1 MRDVELFQMALGL
14 ESPWFVDR
22 TEFDAE
28 ARRLD
33 LYIDFHRGG
42 RFVCPECGAGGC
54 PAHDTT
60 EKTWRHLNF
69 FQHEAYLHARVPRVA
84 CEACGVKLVEVPWAR
99 SGSGFTLMFE
109 AMVLALVRSMP
120 VAAVARMIGE
130 HDSRLWRIV
139 HHYVEVAREEVSHAG
154 VRRIGV
160 DETSLKRGHNYLTL
174 FVDLDEA
181 RVLFATE
188 GRGAGTFRSFRE
200 DLEAHGGHPD
210 RVWEV
215 CMDMSPA
222 YRKGREEQL
231 PAAKTT
237 FDRFHVVK
245 LLNEAVDQVRRAERK
260 DAPELKRTRYL
271 WLKNTSNL
279 SRGQQRHLDQLLL
292 GQTHLRTVKAY
303 QMKLAFQDF
312 WELSATE
319 ASRFLDAWCG
329 WARESGLA
337 PMARFA
343 QTVEA
348 HRTGILRW
356 FQTRISNGLLEGL
369 SSLVQAAKARARGY
383 RSTRNLIA
391 IIYLMHGKLS
401 SSFNPLETARSG

>member
-14 ESPWFVDR
+14 ESPWYVER

-28 ARRLD
+28 SRRLD
-33 LYIDFHRGG
+33 LYLDFRRGG
-42 RFVCPECGAGGC
+42 RFTCPECGAGGC

-60 EKTWRHLNF
+60 EKSWRHLNF
-69 FQHEAYLHARVPRVA
+69 FQHEAHLHARIPRVQ

-99 SGSGFTLMFE
+99 PGSGFTLLFE
-109 AMVLALVRSMP
+109 AMVLAMVKSMP
-120 VAAVARMIGE
+120 VAAVGRLVGE
-130 HDSRLWRIV
+130 HDTRIWRVI
-139 HHYVEVAREEVSHAG
+139 HHYVGRARDEVSHAG

-160 DETSLKRGHNYLTL
+160 DETSLKRGHHYLTL
-174 FVDLDEA
+174 FVDLDTP

-188 GRGAGTFRSFRE
+188 GREAETFRAFRE
-200 DLEAHGGHPD
+200 DLAAHDGNPD
-210 RVWEV
+210 GIWEV

-222 YRKGREEQL
+222 YRKGLREHL
-231 PAAKTT
+231 PQARTT

-245 LLNEAVDQVRRAERK
+245 LMNEAVDQVRRAERGE
-260 DAPELKRTRYL
+260 APELKRTRYL
-271 WLKNTSNL
+271 WLKNMSNL
-279 SRGQQRHLDQLLL
+279 NPSQQRHLDQLLL

-312 WELSATE
+312 WELPRAD
-319 ASRFLDAWCG
+319 APRFLDAWCG
-329 WARESGLA
+329 WARTSGLE

-343 QTVEA
+343 QTVER
-348 HRTGILRW
+348 HRAGILRW

-391 IIYLMHGKLS
+391 MIYLMHGRLP
-401 SSFNPLETARSG
+401 NLQPI

>member
-14 ESPWFVDR
+14 ESPWYVDR

-28 ARRLD
+28 GRRLD
-33 LYIDFHRGG
+33 LYLDFRKGG
-42 RFVCPECGAGGC
+42 RFQCPECGAGGC

-60 EKTWRHLNF
+60 EKSWRHLNF
-69 FQHEAYLHARVPRVA
+69 FQHEAHLHARIPRVQ

-99 SGSGFTLMFE
+99 PGSGFTLLFE
-109 AMVLALVRSMP
+109 AMVLAMVKSMP

-130 HDSRLWRIV
+130 HDTRIWRVV
-139 HHYVEVAREEVSHAG
+139 HHYVEQARDEVSHAG
-154 VRRIGV
+154 LRRIGV
-160 DETSLKRGHNYLTL
+160 GETSLKRGHHYLTL
-174 FVDLDEA
+174 FVDLDEP

-188 GRGAGTFRSFRE
+188 GREAETFGAFPE
-200 DLEAHGGHPD
+200 DLEAHDGDPD
-210 RVWEV
+210 GIWEV

-222 YRKGREEQL
+222 YRKGRREHL
-231 PAAKTT
+231 PNARTT

-245 LLNEAVDQVRRAERK
+245 LINEAVDQVRRAERK
-260 DAPELKRTRYL
+260 EAPELRRTRYL

-279 SRGQQRHLDQLLL
+279 SQPQQRLLDQLLL
-292 GQTHLRTVKAY
+292 DQTHLRTVKAY

-312 WELSATE
+312 WDLPQVE
-319 ASRFLDAWCG
+319 APRFLDAWCD
-329 WARESGLA
+329 WVRDSGLE
-337 PMARFA
+337 PMVRFV
-343 QTVEA
+343 QTVER
-348 HRTGILRW
+348 HRDGILRW

-391 IIYLMHGKLS
+391 MIYLMYGKL
-401 SSFNPLETARSG
+401 PILQPM